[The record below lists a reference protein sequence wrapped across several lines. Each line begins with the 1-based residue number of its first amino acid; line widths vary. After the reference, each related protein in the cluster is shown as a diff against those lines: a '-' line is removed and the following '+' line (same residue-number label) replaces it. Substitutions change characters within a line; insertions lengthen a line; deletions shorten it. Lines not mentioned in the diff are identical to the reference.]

1 MKNTIE
7 LDHKVLQKNLE
18 LTKALQTM
26 DRLLAENIDLKEQL
40 NTAIDTATWTKSANK
55 QKDEIIDELNV
66 KLDNYAEE
74 IVRLSCIE
82 TDYDNAEDIL
92 GKEHYE
98 SLRKFVKHYI
108 QEVNWD
114 KINELEKRK

>member
-1 MKNTIE
+1 
-7 LDHKVLQKNLE
+7 
-18 LTKALQTM
+18 
-26 DRLLAENIDLKEQL
+26 
-40 NTAIDTATWTKSANK
+40 
-55 QKDEIIDELNV
+55 LNV

-114 KINELEKRK
+114 KINELEKKNN

>member
-7 LDHKVLQKNLE
+7 LDHKILQKNLE

-26 DRLLAENIDLKEQL
+26 DRLLTENIDLKEQL
-40 NTAIDTATWTKSANK
+40 NTAIDTTTWIKNANK

-74 IVRLSCIE
+74 IVRL
-82 TDYDNAEDIL
+82 TT
-92 GKEHYE
+92 
-98 SLRKFVKHYI
+98 
-108 QEVNWD
+108 
-114 KINELEKRK
+114 LEKN

>member
-40 NTAIDTATWTKSANK
+40 KTAIDTATWTKSANK

>member
-18 LTKALQTM
+18 LIKALQTM

-40 NTAIDTATWTKSANK
+40 NTAIDTMTWTKNANK
-55 QKDEIIDELNV
+55 QKDEIIEELNV

-74 IVRLSCIE
+74 IVRL
-82 TDYDNAEDIL
+82 TT
-92 GKEHYE
+92 
-98 SLRKFVKHYI
+98 
-108 QEVNWD
+108 
-114 KINELEKRK
+114 LEEN